1 MSGWSK
7 KDEAE
12 YKAQQRQLAPEE
24 APPHKKGKDS
34 SLSKSS
40 KKSNHKHDYQPC
52 WAKEKIYP
60 YSYVPK
66 GHTRY
71 IYSAVQYCSICGK
84 VKWEQWGDNEWWKA
98 QMEDPR
104 DGNPVFELP
113 FLDDYV
119 DLKK

>member
-1 MSGWSK
+1 MSGWSR

-40 KKSNHKHDYQPC
+40 KKSKHKHDYQPC
-52 WAKEKIYP
+52 WAKRLPYP
-60 YSYVPK
+60 YSYVPRTVK
-66 GHTRY
+66 Y
-71 IYSAVQYCSICGK
+71 VYSPIQYCSICGK
-84 VKWEQWGDNEWWKA
+84 VKWEPWGGNNWWKE
-98 QMEDPR
+98 QIEDPQ
-104 DGNPVFELP
+104 DGNPVFELS
-113 FLDDYV
+113 FNDDYV